1 MRLAGAIFDYRDR
14 IPTYSMGG
22 MQRIEEVDRDRNA
35 RNSPMLPWEEE
46 ILREPG
52 TQEKR
57 LMRLRAARSITG

>member
-1 MRLAGAIFDYRDR
+1 
-14 IPTYSMGG
+14 MGG

-35 RNSPMLPWEEE
+35 RNSPMLPWEEQ

-57 LMRLRAARSITG
+57 LMRLRAARSLTG